1 MNLRREE
8 GMRLLNLP
16 AGASE
21 EEVKRAYRRLARE
34 VHPDT
39 GEEPD
44 TERLQQLG
52 EACEVALEH
61 VTGQELVTR
70 KDIALMLRT
79 QGELVKVSQESEAT
93 LSRVVVHHVGKL
105 AAARS
110 RRLTISGLGT
120 VVGLLL
126 AAIGAVVR
134 TLPSLQAVL
143 IPFGALLAICS
154 LVVGAMALLNKEREE
169 RLRIEV
175 EEAAETLSDRAA
187 LVGTLAELGLDGFF
201 TREDLQE
208 AIYYWS
214 EMDNEIEVIRFQ
226 DRVPLSRVAAKIGP
240 VDFARLLLSRGL
252 ESGMIVEAEESDDH
266 PEIQYGY
273 RRS

>member
-16 AGASE
+16 VGASE

-44 TERLQQLG
+44 AERLQQLG
-52 EACEVALEH
+52 EARDVALEH
-61 VTGQELVTR
+61 VTGQDLVTR

-79 QGELVKVSQESEAT
+79 QGELAKVSQESEAT

-169 RLRIEV
+169 RLRIEI

-214 EMDNEIEVIRFQ
+214 EMDNEIEMIRFR

-240 VDFARLLLSRGL
+240 VDFARLLLSRSL
-252 ESGMIVEAEESDDH
+252 ESGMIVEAEGSDDYH
-266 PEIQYGY
+266 EIQYGY

>member
-1 MNLRREE
+1 
-8 GMRLLNLP
+8 MRLLNLP
-16 AGASE
+16 VGASE

-44 TERLQQLG
+44 AERLQQLG
-52 EACEVALEH
+52 EARDVALEH
-61 VTGQELVTR
+61 VTGQDLVTR

-79 QGELVKVSQESEAT
+79 QGELAKVSQESEAT

-169 RLRIEV
+169 RLRIEI

-214 EMDNEIEVIRFQ
+214 EMDNEIEMIRFR

-240 VDFARLLLSRGL
+240 VDFARLLLSRSL
-252 ESGMIVEAEESDDH
+252 ESGMIVEAEGSDDYH
-266 PEIQYGY
+266 EIQYGY

>member
-1 MNLRREE
+1 MNLRGEE

-16 AGASE
+16 VGASE

-44 TERLQQLG
+44 VERLQQLG
-52 EACEVALEH
+52 EARDVALEH
-61 VTGQELVTR
+61 VTGQDLVTR

-79 QGELVKVSQESEAT
+79 QGELAKVSQESEAT

-169 RLRIEV
+169 RLRIEI

-214 EMDNEIEVIRFQ
+214 EMDNEIEMTRFR

-240 VDFARLLLSRGL
+240 VDFARLLLSRSL
-252 ESGMIVEAEESDDH
+252 QSGMIVEAEGSDDYH
-266 PEIQYGY
+266 EIQYGY